1 MMQKISITAALL
13 LFFIVAHAQ
22 IVLSIRGKITDANK
36 NAVANA
42 TITQVGTNNGT
53 TSNNKGIYNLE
64 VEYEDSCV
72 VEFNHVE
79 FGKKTI
85 VIYASNKATIYKDI
99 QFTTNENVIDTVQIT
114 AIKSPIGTQ
123 VINSKS
129 VEYFPIQ
136 RATLV
141 LLLKR
146 LQVLNP
152 IMK

>member
-1 MMQKISITAALL
+1 MMRKISITTALL

-64 VEYEDSCV
+64 VEYEDSCIL
-72 VEFNHVE
+72 EFNHVE

-85 VIYASNKATIYKDI
+85 VIYA
-99 QFTTNENVIDTVQIT
+99 
-114 AIKSPIGTQ
+114 
-123 VINSKS
+123 
-129 VEYFPIQ
+129 
-136 RATLV
+136 
-141 LLLKR
+141 
-146 LQVLNP
+146 
-152 IMK
+152 